1 VRTMKKLNLFIMTS
15 WLLSLAPYFSQ
26 SQAPTTLQSE
36 LLTIDQA
43 VAEALEKNLGL
54 LAERYNL
61 TIADA
66 RIVAARLRPNP
77 VLSLGADTLD
87 LLGTGFD
94 PQTNA
99 GGPSNYS
106 IRTDFLL
113 ERGGKRQ
120 ARIAVAEGN
129 RAVAQLQLL
138 NTVRGIVLD
147 VQNAFVDLQSAKDS
161 LGLAQ
166 ENLQTL
172 HDIVGINEKRVKN
185 GDLAEVELLRAQVAE
200 LQFENS
206 VRQAELRGKTAKA
219 KLQILLGR
227 IRNARPFDIVGELR
241 RDSTLPNQ
249 EALLTQAQQMR
260 PDLLALARDQARSQA
275 EIRNQLALGKVDYT
289 IGSQYLRQA
298 DTAHTNTLGFF
309 FQTNI
314 PIFNRNQGEIER
326 ARQEQRQIEA
336 RIRAME
342 ATVENDVEI
351 AYQQYATA
359 QATLEKVERTMVG
372 KARDVRSITEYSYKR
387 GDATF
392 VEFLDAQRAYND
404 TMQAHNDARADF
416 ARSLYGI
423 DAAIGTQAS
432 GGSRP

>member
-1 VRTMKKLNLFIMTS
+1 MKKLNLFIMTS

-120 ARIAVAEGN
+120 ARLAVAEGN

-289 IGSQYLRQA
+289 LGSQYLRQA

-387 GDATF
+387 GEAKF

>member
-1 VRTMKKLNLFIMTS
+1 MPVRTLIFAAAL
-15 WLLSLAPYFSQ
+15 WFSHHCPAQ
-26 SQAPTTLQSE
+26 PAGQAGIQTPE
-36 LLTIDQA
+36 PLTIEQA
-43 VAEALEKNLGL
+43 VSEALDRNLSL

-66 RIVAARLRPNP
+66 RIVTARLRPNP
-77 VLSLGADTLD
+77 VLTLDGDHLD

-94 PQTNA
+94 VNTNN
-99 GGPSNYS
+99 GGPVEYA
-106 IRTDFLL
+106 IRTDFVF

-120 ARIAVAEGN
+120 ARIEVAEGN

-147 VQNAFVDLQSAKDS
+147 VQNAFVDLQAAKDS
-161 LGLAQ
+161 LRLAQ

-172 HDIVGINEKRVKN
+172 HDVVDINTKRAKS
-185 GDLAEVELLRAQVAE
+185 GDLAEVELIRAQVAE

-206 VRQAELRGKTAKA
+206 VRQAELKVKTASA

-227 IRNARPFDIVGELR
+227 TRSARTFDIVGELR
-241 RDSTLPNQ
+241 REPVARNQ
-249 EALLTQAQQMR
+249 EALLDQARQMR
-260 PDLLALARDQARSQA
+260 PDLLALVRDQARSQA

-289 IGSQYLRQA
+289 VGSEYRRQQK
-298 DTAHTNTLGFF
+298 TAHANTLGFF

-326 ARQEQRQIEA
+326 ARLEQRQIEA
-336 RIRAME
+336 RIRAMQ

-351 AYQQYATA
+351 AYQQFVISG
-359 QATLEKVERTMVG
+359 ATLEKVERTMVG
-372 KARDVRSITEYSYKR
+372 KARDVRSITEFSYKR
-387 GDATF
+387 GEATF
-392 VEFLDAQRAYND
+392 IEFLDAQRAYND
-404 TMQAHNDARADF
+404 TMQTYNDARADF

-423 DAAIGTQAS
+423 DAAIGIQAL
-432 GGSRP
+432 GGRP

>member
-1 VRTMKKLNLFIMTS
+1 M
-15 WLLSLAPYFSQ
+15 
-26 SQAPTTLQSE
+26 
-36 LLTIDQA
+36 D
-43 VAEALEKNLGL
+43 
-54 LAERYNL
+54 
-61 TIADA
+61 
-66 RIVAARLRPNP
+66 
-77 VLSLGADTLD
+77 ADTLD
-87 LLGTGFD
+87 LLGTGFN

-106 IRTDFLL
+106 VRTDFLL
-113 ERGGKRQ
+113 ERGGKRK

-147 VQNAFVDLQSAKDS
+147 VQSAFVDLQSAKDS
-161 LGLAQ
+161 LRLAQ

-172 HDIVGINEKRVKN
+172 HDIVDINQKRVKN

-206 VRQAELRGKTAKA
+206 VRQAELRVKTAKA
-219 KLQILLGR
+219 RLQILLGR
-227 IRNARPFDIVGELR
+227 ITNARPFDIVGELR
-241 RDSTLPNQ
+241 RDSTVPGP
-249 EALLTQAQQMR
+249 EALLTQAQHMR
-260 PDLLALARDQARSQA
+260 PDLLALVRDQARSQA
-275 EIRNQLALGKVDYT
+275 EIRSQLALGKVDYT

-298 DTAHTNTLGFF
+298 DTSHANTLGFF

-387 GDATF
+387 GEAIF

-416 ARSLYGI
+416 ARSLYWI
-423 DAAIGTQAS
+423 DAAIGTQAP

>member
-1 VRTMKKLNLFIMTS
+1 MRNLIQLVILFR
-15 WLLSLAPYFSQ
+15 LLSPTPCFSQ
-26 SQAPTTLQSE
+26 SQAPVTPESE
-36 LLTIDQA
+36 FLTIDQG

-66 RIVAARLRPNP
+66 RIVTARLRPNP
-77 VLSLGADTLD
+77 VLTLNADTLD
-87 LLGTGFD
+87 LLGTGFN

-99 GGPSNYS
+99 GGPSNYG

-113 ERGGKRQ
+113 ERGGKRK
-120 ARIAVAEGN
+120 ARIALAEDS

-147 VQNAFVDLQSAKDS
+147 VQSSFVDLQSAKDS
-161 LGLAQ
+161 LRLAQ

-172 HDIVGINEKRVKN
+172 HDIVDINEKRVKN

-206 VRQAELRGKTAKA
+206 VRQAELRVKTAKA

-241 RDSTLPNQ
+241 RDSAVSGQ
-249 EALLTQAQQMR
+249 EALLTQARQMR
-260 PDLLALARDQARSQA
+260 PDLLGLVRDQARSQA

-298 DTAHTNTLGFF
+298 DTAHANTLGFF

-336 RIRAME
+336 RILAME

-351 AYQQYATA
+351 AYQRYATA
-359 QATLEKVERTMVG
+359 QSTLEKIERTMVG
-372 KARDVRSITEYSYKR
+372 KARDVRSITEFSYKR
-387 GDATF
+387 GEATF

>member
-1 VRTMKKLNLFIMTS
+1 MKKLNLFIMTS

>member
-1 VRTMKKLNLFIMTS
+1 MKNMNVFIIAC
-15 WLLSLAPYFSQ
+15 WILSLAPCFSQ
-26 SQAPTTLQSE
+26 SQAPATTQSE

-66 RIVAARLRPNP
+66 RIATARLRPNP
-77 VLSLGADTLD
+77 VLTLNADTLD
-87 LLGTGFD
+87 LLGTGFN

-99 GGPSNYS
+99 GGPSNYG

-129 RAVAQLQLL
+129 HAVAQLQLL
-138 NTVRGIVLD
+138 NTVRGIVVD

-161 LGLAQ
+161 LRLAQ

-172 HDIVGINEKRVKN
+172 HDIVDINEKRVKN

-206 VRQAELRGKTAKA
+206 VRQAELRVKTAKA

-241 RDSTLPNQ
+241 RDSTVPGQ
-249 EALLTQAQQMR
+249 EALLTQARQMR
-260 PDLLALARDQARSQA
+260 PDLLALTRDQARSQA

-298 DTAHTNTLGFF
+298 DTAHANTLGFF

-387 GDATF
+387 GEATF

-423 DAAIGTQAS
+423 DAAIGTQAP

>member
-1 VRTMKKLNLFIMTS
+1 MKKLNLFIMTS

-120 ARIAVAEGN
+120 ARLAVAEGN

>member
-1 VRTMKKLNLFIMTS
+1 MKNMNVFVIACCI
-15 WLLSLAPYFSQ
+15 LSLAPCFSQ

-66 RIVAARLRPNP
+66 RIATARLRPNP

>member
-1 VRTMKKLNLFIMTS
+1 MKKLNLLVLVS
-15 WLLSLAPYFSQ
+15 WIVSLVPCFSQ
-26 SQAPTTLQSE
+26 SQPPTNSESE

-66 RIVAARLRPNP
+66 RIVTARLRPNP
-77 VLSLGADTLD
+77 VLTLDADTLD
-87 LLGTGFD
+87 LLGTGFN

-106 IRTDFLL
+106 VRTDFLL
-113 ERGGKRQ
+113 ERGGKRK

-147 VQNAFVDLQSAKDS
+147 VQNGFVDLQSAKDS
-161 LGLAQ
+161 LRLAQ

-172 HDIVGINEKRVKN
+172 HDVVDINQKRVKN

-206 VRQAELRGKTAKA
+206 VRQAELRVKTARA

-227 IRNARPFDIVGELR
+227 ITNARPFDIVGELR
-241 RDSTLPNQ
+241 RDSTVPGPQ
-249 EALLTQAQQMR
+249 ALLTQAQHMR
-260 PDLLALARDQARSQA
+260 PDLLALVRDQARSQA
-275 EIRNQLALGKVDYT
+275 EIRSQLALGKVDYT

-298 DTAHTNTLGFF
+298 DTAHANTLGFF

-387 GDATF
+387 GEATF

-416 ARSLYGI
+416 ARSLYWI
-423 DAAIGTQAS
+423 DAAIGTQAP